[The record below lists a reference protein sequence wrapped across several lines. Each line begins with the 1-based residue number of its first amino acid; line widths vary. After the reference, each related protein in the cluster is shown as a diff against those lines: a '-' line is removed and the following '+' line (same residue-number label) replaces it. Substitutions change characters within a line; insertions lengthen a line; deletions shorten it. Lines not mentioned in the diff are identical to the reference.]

1 MAKAHI
7 PEGVR
12 LEEAAAELAKLGIT
26 LGQRLTDGTYRAYV
40 LRKNIPLFLQSLN
53 QNNYEGLCKSSVSSL
68 TQLDEAEAPKIKFI

>member
-26 LGQRLTDGTYRAYV
+26 LGQRLTDGIYRVYDFFFAKW
-40 LRKNIPLFLQSLN
+40 LA
-53 QNNYEGLCKSSVSSL
+53 SVY
-68 TQLDEAEAPKIKFI
+68 